1 MRGIPFST
9 NTEDIVN
16 FFDGFGLIEGSA
28 KIGKMP
34 DGKLTGEATVLFATN
49 ELAQKAQL
57 SLN

>member
-1 MRGIPFST
+1 MRGIPYSVT
-9 NTEDIVN
+9 TDDIFK
-16 FFDGFGLIEGSA
+16 FFGGYGIIEGSVR
-28 KIGKMP
+28 IGKMP

>member
-1 MRGIPFST
+1 MRGIPYST
-9 NTEDIVN
+9 NTDDIVK
-16 FFDGFGLIEGSA
+16 FFDGFGIIEGSV

-34 DGKLTGEATVLFATN
+34 DAKLTGEATVLFATN

>member
-1 MRGIPFST
+1 MRGIPYSV
-9 NTEDIVN
+9 NTDDIFK
-16 FFDGFGLIEGSA
+16 FFDGYGIIEGSVR
-28 KIGKMP
+28 IGKMP